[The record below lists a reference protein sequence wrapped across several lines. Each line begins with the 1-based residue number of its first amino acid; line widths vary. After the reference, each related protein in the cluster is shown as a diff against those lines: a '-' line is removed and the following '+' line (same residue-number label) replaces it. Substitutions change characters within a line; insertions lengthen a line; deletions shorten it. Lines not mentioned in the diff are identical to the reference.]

1 MSREHRVGIVG
12 AGPFGTALANLLGSS
27 GRPVT
32 LFTLDQQVV
41 TAIRATRENPR
52 TGGISLPP
60 SVSAT
65 DDPRQFSND
74 ARFIIIAV
82 SSTEV
87 RRRLHLLGDHLN
99 GQHIVVHAIG
109 ALASPDDTRVS
120 QVIEEETPVLRI
132 GALAGPALW
141 RDLVSGRFSSMVVA
155 SAFDEVTRE
164 ARRLLSVPPTLRLY
178 SGHDLIGVEMAA
190 ALSCAYTVAVGVS
203 DGLGLGPGPRAVLIT
218 RALAEAS
225 RLGRAA
231 GASDKTFTGLAGLG
245 NLLVRI
251 QSEHSADYLAGRELA
266 ESDAVSAPTE
276 GTRAALAG
284 VRLARRAGQRAPVLS
299 AIAAVLQGELSAREA
314 AVAAADTVAD
324 EE

>member
-1 MSREHRVGIVG
+1 MSREHCVGIVG
-12 AGPFGTALANLLGSS
+12 AGPFGTALANLVASA

-32 LFTLDQQVV
+32 LFSLDPHVIA
-41 TAIRATRENPR
+41 AIRERRENPR
-52 TGGISLPP
+52 VPDLSLSP

-65 DDPRQFSND
+65 DDPGQFCRD
-74 ARFIIIAV
+74 ARFLVIAV

-87 RRRLHLLGDHLN
+87 RQRVHLLGDHLD

-141 RDLVSGRFSSMVVA
+141 RDLMSGRFSSMVVA

-164 ARRLLSVPPTLRLY
+164 ARRLLSVPPALRLY

-190 ALSCAYTVAVGVS
+190 ALSCAYTVAVGIS

-225 RLGRAA
+225 RLGRAV
-231 GASDKTFTGLAGLG
+231 GASDRTFTGLAGLG
-245 NLLVRI
+245 NLLVRT
-251 QSEHSADYLAGRELA
+251 QSEHSADYLAGLELA
-266 ESDAVSAPTE
+266 EADTVGAPTE

-284 VRLARRAGQRAPVLS
+284 VRLARRVGQRAPVLT
-299 AIAAVLQGELSAREA
+299 AIARVVQGELTAREA
-314 AVAAADTVAD
+314 ASAAADTVAD